1 MKQYDCVFS
10 LGEACFIAIHLRE
23 NGLRM
28 FSGPFD
34 WMYGSNFKTRCDIL
48 ASKFE
53 NYFNKED
60 LEFKEYRETNK
71 MVTYRN
77 KRTDIHY
84 NHDFHSDLPF
94 DYEYNI
100 VKEKYDRRI
109 NRLLKIISTA
119 KNVLICYGDLANSKN
134 GAKSDTEIV
143 DCIKKLNEVYAPAK
157 IEMLY
162 VKHNKNIKDGK
173 AVFRKL
179 NDYITIAETT
189 TITGIPGV
197 KEDCAKS
204 MKAVLRFIKKPKENY
219 FSTSSLLNKLY
230 RVEENKKGIKIK
242 ICGITVLK
250 LKNPS
255 ILEYYKKKY
264 VLEQKEN
271 IETIV
276 LGSSHGNRGLNS
288 MFMSQPTVNLCTTS
302 QDLYQSYHMLKYALR
317 SCAALKN
324 VILFYAPFSSGFN
337 ISHSSEKYRTAF
349 MKTVFNID
357 AYEIDNSINRK
368 FYKKPTKLFMK
379 KFDIKADNNPLF
391 ENNTITEEDVKKRA
405 LKHMSFANNTK
416 MNEYLIKLI
425 KLAQENN
432 INLYMVIPPYTQIY
446 KKYISHTAF
455 AELETICNKYDVPCL
470 SFYND
475 NDFSDDDFADSDH
488 LNIFGSIKLTKSI
501 NEFLKAKK

>member
-10 LGEACFIAIHLRE
+10 LGEACFIAIHLRK

-204 MKAVLRFIKKPKENY
+204 MKAVLKIIKKPKENY

-255 ILEYYKKKY
+255 HQTELIRNA
-264 VLEQKEN
+264 QA
-271 IETIV
+271 
-276 LGSSHGNRGLNS
+276 GL
-288 MFMSQPTVNLCTTS
+288 
-302 QDLYQSYHMLKYALR
+302 
-317 SCAALKN
+317 
-324 VILFYAPFSSGFN
+324 
-337 ISHSSEKYRTAF
+337 
-349 MKTVFNID
+349 
-357 AYEIDNSINRK
+357 
-368 FYKKPTKLFMK
+368 
-379 KFDIKADNNPLF
+379 
-391 ENNTITEEDVKKRA
+391 
-405 LKHMSFANNTK
+405 
-416 MNEYLIKLI
+416 
-425 KLAQENN
+425 
-432 INLYMVIPPYTQIY
+432 
-446 KKYISHTAF
+446 
-455 AELETICNKYDVPCL
+455 
-470 SFYND
+470 
-475 NDFSDDDFADSDH
+475 
-488 LNIFGSIKLTKSI
+488 
-501 NEFLKAKK
+501 